1 MNFYKLYHGDCLD
14 ITSTLDAECVNSAI
28 LDPPYNI
35 GIADWDK
42 IDNYIP
48 WLKTRL
54 IETQRVLKNNGTMWF
69 FHNNFIT
76 LTKIQ
81 NMIEKETDFKF
92 KQFITINKGVQ
103 SIVGR
108 TSDKLRS
115 YPTATEYL
123 LFYTFEDL
131 TGSEQLS
138 EKYSRINP
146 MAKYLQSEFERAKVN
161 NKEIS
166 KLFPSKTGGLTG
178 CVSNWIQGLNFPQE
192 WQYNK
197 IREYLNKEKD
207 YEYLRQD
214 YEDLR
219 QDYED
224 LRQDYEDLRQDYED
238 LRYTFNL
245 QNGITDVWD
254 IDFYKDRIPWHPTS
268 KPVELIK
275 RIIKTST
282 NKDDIIFDPFLGSG
296 ATLKA
301 AQDTSRSCIGIE
313 LNHKYIK
320 KIKQRCWG
328 RQFLDRQVEYDFIP
342 QLSINTKQLRI
353 ENGSSK
359 P

>member
-1 MNFYKLYHGDCLD
+1 MNFYKLYQGDCLNILPILEEKSID
-14 ITSTLDAECVNSAI
+14 LAI
-28 LDPPYNI
+28 IDPPYNL

-48 WLKTRL
+48 WMKDRL
-54 IETQRVLKNNGTMWF
+54 LQTQRVLKDNGTMWF
-69 FHNNFIT
+69 FHNNFVT

-81 NMIEKETDFKF
+81 TMIEQETDFKF
-92 KQFITINKGVQ
+92 KQFITINKGLQ

-108 TSDKLRS
+108 TSDALRS

-146 MAKYLQSEFERAKVN
+146 MAKYLQKEFERAKVT
-161 NKEIS
+161 NKEIAA
-166 KLFPSKTGGLTG
+166 LFPSKTGGFTG
-178 CVSNWIQGLNFPQE
+178 CVSNWLLGLNFPQE

-197 IREYLNKEKD
+197 MREYLNKEQD
-207 YEYLRQD
+207 YEY
-214 YEDLR
+214 LR

-245 QNGITDVWD
+245 QKGVTDVWD
-254 IDFYKDRIPWHPTS
+254 IDFYKDSIPWHPTS
-268 KPVELIK
+268 KPVELIN
-275 RIIKTST
+275 RIIKTAT
-282 NKDDIIFDPFLGSG
+282 EKNDLIIDPFLGSG
-296 ATLKA
+296 STLKS
-301 AQDTSRSCIGIE
+301 AQDLARSCIGIE
-313 LNHKYIK
+313 LNHKYIN

-328 RQFLDRQVEYDFIP
+328 KQFLDRDVKYDFI
-342 QLSINTKQLRI
+342 QKDGGNT
-353 ENGSSK
+353 E
-359 P
+359 